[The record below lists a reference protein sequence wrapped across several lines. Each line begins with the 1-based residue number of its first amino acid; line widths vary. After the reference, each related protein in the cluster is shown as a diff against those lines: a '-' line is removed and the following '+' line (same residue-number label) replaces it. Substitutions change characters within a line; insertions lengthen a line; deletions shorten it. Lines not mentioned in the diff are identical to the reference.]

1 MKFVI
6 HLEFWQLRFKIF
18 MLTKTSIC

>member
-6 HLEFWQLRFKIF
+6 HLEFWQLSQSCQNFLRENAG
-18 MLTKTSIC
+18 

>member
-6 HLEFWQLRFKIF
+6 HLEFWQLSQSCQNFLREN
-18 MLTKTSIC
+18 TG

>member
-6 HLEFWQLRFKIF
+6 HLEFWQLSQSGNGVTF
-18 MLTKTSIC
+18 

>member
-6 HLEFWQLRFKIF
+6 HLEFWQLSQSCQKFLREN
-18 MLTKTSIC
+18 TG